1 VQLTKH
7 IKQTYNVS
15 SNLKSKLDA
24 QIYGPSELAVTTEII
39 ESRITYSTVEEVLK
53 AAMICY

>member
-24 QIYGPSELAVTTEII
+24 QIYGSSESAITREII
-39 ESRITYSTVEEVLK
+39 ESQITYSAVEEILK
-53 AAMICY
+53 ATMICY